1 MSSGD
6 ALIQDFVAGR
16 YRTVETGEPVR
27 CPIRV
32 VVKERS
38 LAGREAALVRE
49 AGLDG
54 RLAVVGD
61 ENTWEV
67 LGRRI
72 AAALPGSLG
81 IVLDHPHADEAT
93 ADLLRE
99 RARHCD
105 GLIAVGSGTL
115 NDLCKY
121 VADGAGRPDGFGR
134 PCAVFATAPSMNGFV
149 TSTVSITR
157 GAHKSSLPSA
167 PPRGA
172 FFDLEVLA
180 AAPEQLIRAGLGD
193 AICRST
199 SQVDWLFSHLLLH
212 TPYYE
217 SPYDLQLVDEPR
229 LFAAAPRLLSGD
241 LDAVAA
247 LVDLLV
253 LGGLG
258 VIVSGTSHSGSM
270 GEHGISHFIDMF
282 AKPHPGSL
290 HGEQVGIATLTMARL
305 QAQFLAE
312 AAPPVLEP
320 RPVDRAALAARYGE
334 QASVCLAAL
343 EKKGLDAARLPSL
356 NARLERFWD
365 DWRRALAQLAVPP
378 ARLEAT
384 LAAAGAATR
393 PSHLGIDP
401 DIYRTAVGH
410 AHEIRDRFTFLDL
423 AAYAGGLEPFARAEG

>member
-16 YRTVETGEPVR
+16 YRAIETGEPLR
-27 CPIRV
+27 CPIRAI
-32 VVKERS
+32 VKSRS

-49 AGLDG
+49 AGLGG
-54 RLAVVGD
+54 RLAVVSD

-67 LGRRI
+67 LGRRVE
-72 AAALPGSLG
+72 AALPGAVS
-81 IVLDHPHADEAT
+81 IVLQQPHADEAT
-93 ADLLRE
+93 ADRLRE
-99 RARHCD
+99 RTRHCD

-121 VADGAGRPDGFGR
+121 VGHGDGR
-134 PCAVFATAPSMNGFV
+134 PCAVFGTAPSMNGYV

-157 GAHKSSLPSA
+157 GDYKLSLPA
-167 PPRGA
+167 QPPSGV
-172 FFDLEVLA
+172 FFDLEILA
-180 AAPEQLIRAGLGD
+180 ASPPRLIRAGLGD
-193 AICRST
+193 ALCRGT
-199 SQVDWLFSHLLLH
+199 AQVDWLFSHLLLN

-229 LFAAAPRLLSGD
+229 LFAAAPRLLAGD
-241 LDAVAA
+241 LDAIDA
-247 LVDLLV
+247 LVDILN

-282 AKPHPGSL
+282 ARPHPGSL

-305 QAQFLAE
+305 QAQLLAE
-312 AAPPVLEP
+312 ATPPVLEP
-320 RPVDRAALAARYGE
+320 RPIDPAVLEARYGDKTPL
-334 QASVCLAAL
+334 CLEAMAKKAL
-343 EKKGLDAARLPSL
+343 DGARLDAL
-356 NARLERFWD
+356 NARLARFWD
-365 DWRRALAQLAVPP
+365 EWRRALARLAVPP
-378 ARLEAT
+378 VRLEAT

-393 PSHLGIDP
+393 PAELGIDP
-401 DIYRTAVGH
+401 DVYRTAVGH

-423 AAYAGGLEPFARAEG
+423 AALTGRLEAFVRAEG

>member
-16 YRTVETGEPVR
+16 YRAVETGEPVQ

-32 VVKERS
+32 IVKGRS
-38 LAGREAALVRE
+38 LAGREAALLRE
-49 AGLDG
+49 AGLAG

-67 LGRRI
+67 LGRRVE
-72 AAALPGSLG
+72 AALPGALAV
-81 IVLDHPHADEAT
+81 VLDHPHADEAT
-93 ADLLRE
+93 AELLRE
-99 RARHCD
+99 HTRHCD
-105 GLIAVGSGTL
+105 GLVAVGSGTL

-121 VADGAGRPDGFGR
+121 VADGSGR
-134 PCAVFATAPSMNGFV
+134 PCAVFASAPSMNGYV
-149 TSTVSITR
+149 TSTASITR
-157 GAHKSSLPSA
+157 GAHKLSLPA
-167 PPRGA
+167 RPPRGV
-172 FFDLEVLA
+172 FYDLEVLA
-180 AAPEQLIRAGLGD
+180 AAPKRMIRAGLGD

-217 SPYDLQLVDEPR
+217 SPYDLQLVDEAR
-229 LFAAAPRLLSGD
+229 LFAAAPRLLAGD
-241 LDAVAA
+241 LDAIAA
-247 LVDLLV
+247 LVDLLT

-282 AKPHPGSL
+282 AAPHPGSL
-290 HGEQVGIATLTMARL
+290 HGEQVGIATLSMARL
-305 QAQFLAE
+305 QAQILAE
-312 AAPPVLEP
+312 ASPPVLQP
-320 RPVDRAALAARYGE
+320 LPVDRAVLEARYGE
-334 QASVCLAAL
+334 QAAACLAAL
-343 EKKGLDAARLPSL
+343 KKKGLDAARLASL

-365 DWRRALAQLAVPP
+365 DWRRALARLAVPP
-378 ARLEAT
+378 VRLQAT

-393 PSHLGIDP
+393 PADVGLAP
-401 DIYRTAVGH
+401 DVYRTAVAH

-423 AAYAGGLEPFARAEG
+423 AAHTGRLEAFARAEG